1 MRRHNRGTLAQGSER
16 DHSEILLM
24 PVGEAGVSA
33 PDHSSASVP
42 ATPAVKHAPIV
53 TKVSANLQ
61 RRKEIGQERRERTRA
76 KLLAAAAQVLAEYG
90 EQKATIDDFI
100 QAAGVARG
108 TFYNYYQTRGQ
119 ILDDLW
125 AEIGRDPF
133 VGIQKACASIKDPAE
148 RLVTKTRLILKTA
161 QDNTTWGWVVFALS
175 LDITTVNAD
184 LLAFPRPDLE
194 EGLRK
199 GRFKF
204 DEIHAAKDLVV
215 GACRTALHALLIEE
229 RPEGYPPAIAALMLR
244 SLGVSATEAQSLV
257 KRPLPTM
264 RSHLAPAANGT
275 RLGNLTP
282 A

>member
-1 MRRHNRGTLAQGSER
+1 MARHNRATV
-16 DHSEILLM
+16 LM
-24 PVGEAGVSA
+24 KP
-33 PDHSSASVP
+33 VP
-42 ATPAVKHAPIV
+42 AV

-61 RRKEIGQERRERTRA
+61 RRKEIGAERRERTRA
-76 KLLAAAAQVLAEYG
+76 KLLAAAAVVLAEHG

-108 TFYNYYQTRGQ
+108 TFYNYYQTRGE

-125 AEIGRDPF
+125 AEVGRDPF

-148 RLVTKTRLILKTA
+148 RLATKTRLVLKTA
-161 QDNTTWGWVVFALS
+161 QDNSTWGWVVFALS

-194 EGLRK
+194 EGLRQ

-215 GACRTALHALLIEE
+215 GACRTALHALLTEE
-229 RPEGYPPAIAALMLR
+229 RSADYPRAISALMLR
-244 SLGVSATEAQSLV
+244 SLGVSATEAQALV
-257 KRPLPTM
+257 KRPLPTG
-264 RSHLAPAANGT
+264 RALAPLALNGAALNGT
-275 RLGNLTP
+275 RSP
-282 A
+282 

>member
-1 MRRHNRGTLAQGSER
+1 VRSPVRRHNRDTLAQEACER
-16 DHSEILLM
+16 DPSGRPPA
-24 PVGEAGVSA
+24 PVCGEGRPWQITQSRE
-33 PDHSSASVP
+33 STP
-42 ATPAVKHAPIV
+42 ATKHAPIV

-76 KLLAAAAQVLAEYG
+76 KLLAAAAQVLAEHG

-148 RLVTKTRLILKTA
+148 RLVAKTRLILKTA
-161 QDNTTWGWVVFALS
+161 QANSTWGWVVLALS

-204 DEIHAAKDLVV
+204 DEIDAAKDLVV

-229 RPEGYPPAIAALMLR
+229 RSEGYAQAISALMLR

-257 KRPLPTM
+257 KRPL
-264 RSHLAPAANGT
+264 SAAVPS
-275 RLGNLTP
+275 RV

>member
-1 MRRHNRGTLAQGSER
+1 MK
-16 DHSEILLM
+16 
-24 PVGEAGVSA
+24 PA
-33 PDHSSASVP
+33 PA
-42 ATPAVKHAPIV
+42 V

-61 RRKEIGQERRERTRA
+61 RRKEIGAERRERTRA
-76 KLLAAAAQVLAEYG
+76 KLLAAAALVLAEHG

-108 TFYNYYQTRGQ
+108 TFYNYYQTRGE

-125 AEIGRDPF
+125 AEVGRDPF

-148 RLVTKTRLILKTA
+148 RLVTKTRLVLKTA
-161 QDNTTWGWVVFALS
+161 QDNSAWGWVVFALS

-215 GACRTALHALLIEE
+215 GACRTALHALLTEE
-229 RPEGYPPAIAALMLR
+229 RSADYPRAISALMLR
-244 SLGVSATEAQSLV
+244 SLGVSATEAQALV
-257 KRPLPTM
+257 KRPLPTG
-264 RSHLAPAANGT
+264 RAHAPLALNGAALNGT
-275 RLGNLTP
+275 RSP
-282 A
+282 